1 MSSLSGFSLEKMS
14 MLSLPGLGL
23 ENGHV
28 VFAWVRFGK
37 MNMSSLPGLQCAV
50 LKPICGWFVF
60 LYSHV
65 ALLRIMQ

>member
-28 VFAWVRFGK
+28 VFACVRFGK

-50 LKPICGWFVF
+50 LKPICGWLGFF
-60 LYSHV
+60 LE
-65 ALLRIMQ
+65 Q